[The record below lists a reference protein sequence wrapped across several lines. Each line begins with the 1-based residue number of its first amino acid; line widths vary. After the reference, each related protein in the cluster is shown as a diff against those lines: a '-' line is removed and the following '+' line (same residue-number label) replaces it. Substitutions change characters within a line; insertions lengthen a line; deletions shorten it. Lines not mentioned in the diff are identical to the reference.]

1 MTRQCGDC
9 QLCCKL
15 LPMKAARVPAD
26 QHPVAR
32 AMFGHPNT
40 IKEFDKPAGERCPH
54 QKHHKGCAVYDK
66 RPLGCRIWNCRWLTG
81 DDTEKMSRPDRV
93 HYVIDIL
100 PDFVVAE
107 DGTNAQRI
115 PVIQVW
121 LDPDY
126 PGAIDDPE
134 LRAYIMRRGAE
145 DCATLVRLDARRA
158 VTVLPPTL
166 CSDGQWHIIGGE
178 SAGPQW
184 STWPDHVRKEL
195 QNES

>member
-1 MTRQCGDC
+1 MNTAKQGNRKRMRFFIQRIVCHA
-9 QLCCKL
+9 L
-15 LPMKAARVPAD
+15 L
-26 QHPVAR
+26 
-32 AMFGHPNT
+32 
-40 IKEFDKPAGERCPH
+40 
-54 QKHHKGCAVYDK
+54 
-66 RPLGCRIWNCRWLTG
+66 RPLRFPGFFVRF
-81 DDTEKMSRPDRV
+81 
-93 HYVIDIL
+93 VI
-100 PDFVVAE
+100 AE
-107 DGTNAQRI
+107 DGTNQQRI

-166 CSDGQWHIIGGE
+166 CTDGQWHIIGGE

-184 STWPDHVRKEL
+184 STWPEQVRKEL
-195 QNES
+195 QHEP

>member
-15 LPMKAARVPAD
+15 LPMKHGSNDDNPE
-26 QHPVAR
+26 AR
-32 AMFGHPNT
+32 AMFGHPKT
-40 IKEFDKPAGERCPH
+40 IPDFFKPAGQRC
-54 QKHHKGCAVYDK
+54 QYQQHHKGCKVYDM

-81 DDTEKMSRPDRV
+81 DDTEKLSRPDRT

-107 DGTNAQRI
+107 QPGRDPIRI
-115 PVIQVW
+115 PVIQIW

-126 PGAIDDPE
+126 PGAIEDPE
-134 LRAYIMRRGAE
+134 LKAYILRRGLE
-145 DCATLVRLDARRA
+145 DCACLIRLDSRRA

-166 CSDGQWHIIGGE
+166 TGESKWHIVGGE
-178 SAGPQW
+178 NIGPQW
-184 STWPDHVRKEL
+184 STWPEHLRPE
-195 QNES
+195 